1 MKINDNLK
9 TGLNTAVEK
18 PAASESETVS
28 VVSANSSVA
37 APSPAQITSLSNQLQ
52 ALQALQE
59 NLGTSSMFDAKKVD
73 AIRAEIES
81 GQFSVDAGKVADGM
95 IKDAVALFKSK

>member
-9 TGLNTAVEK
+9 TGPNAAVEK
-18 PAASESETVS
+18 PAASEGGAT
-28 VVSANSSVA
+28 SAVTSSSSA
-37 APSPAQITSLSNQLQ
+37 APSPAQITTLSNQLQ

-59 NLGTSSMFDAKKVD
+59 NLGTSAMFDAKKVET
-73 AIRAEIES
+73 IRNEIES

-95 IKDAVALFKSK
+95 IKDAVAFFKPR

>member
-18 PAASESETVS
+18 PAASESEST
-28 VVSANSSVA
+28 SAVTPSSGI
-37 APSPAQITSLSNQLQ
+37 APSPAQITTLSNQLQ
-52 ALQALQE
+52 ALQALQA
-59 NLGTSSMFDAKKVD
+59 NLGTSPMFDAKKVE

-95 IKDAVALFKSK
+95 IKDAVAFFKPK

>member
-9 TGLNTAVEK
+9 TGPNAAVEK
-18 PAASESETVS
+18 PAASEGNA
-28 VVSANSSVA
+28 SAVTSSSSA
-37 APSPAQITSLSNQLQ
+37 APSPAQITTLSNQLQ

-59 NLGTSSMFDAKKVD
+59 NLGTSAMFDAKKVET
-73 AIRAEIES
+73 IRNEIES

-95 IKDAVALFKSK
+95 IKDAVAFFKPR